1 MWLRVASVVL
11 VLVLAGCDPFPRV
24 VFYGVESHTT
34 LPGPVDV
41 QCVNVALASIPETGP
56 VTSQRNHV
64 PTFNRLLASVFPTW
78 WKDNDQYIMNVWTY
92 GERGRDVL
100 QIYETPDHWYYRN
113 ARIRA
118 RVAVP
123 HEEIARFVPLMQK
136 VNRVIGARCGLP
148 VADLRAEP
156 KPGKV

>member
-1 MWLRVASVVL
+1 MWLRVVSVVL
-11 VLVLAGCDPFPRV
+11 VLLLAGCDPFPRV
-24 VFYGVESHTT
+24 VFYGVESHTI

-41 QCVNVALASIPETGP
+41 QCVNAALTSVPEAGP
-56 VTSQRNHV
+56 VTYQRNEI
-64 PTFNRLLASVFPTW
+64 PTFHRLLVRLFPTL
-78 WKDNDQYIMNVWTY
+78 WKDNGEYIINVWAY
-92 GERGRDVL
+92 GERGRDLL
-100 QIYETPDHWYYRN
+100 QIFETPDHWSYYNTRS
-113 ARIRA
+113 RA

-123 HEEIARFVPLMQK
+123 HEELARFVPLMQK